1 MCNGRNERA
10 QSYYNKAIKI
20 LCKLRKPE
28 DIAEVHY
35 NMSLNC
41 VMLGQYDKAQ
51 EYLTQCMKAIE
62 KLHLNSLRVCNLSK
76 LYGLFALVSILQG
89 NRFNCERYLYSCRQF
104 LNYISRRK
112 RQKTTSPLCMT
123 MQRQM
128 MICSSIRFP
137 RHY

>member
-1 MCNGRNERA
+1 MGENERA

-62 KLHLNSLRVCNLSK
+62 KLHLNSLRVCMDCL
-76 LYGLFALVSILQG
+76 LWFPFYRETVLTVRG
-89 NRFNCERYLYSCRQF
+89 
-104 LNYISRRK
+104 
-112 RQKTTSPLCMT
+112 
-123 MQRQM
+123 
-128 MICSSIRFP
+128 ICIAAASF
-137 RHY
+137 